1 MLNQLFKKL
10 LRLKNKQKLTNKFLD
25 VELEQNKINTGIEK
39 YKNVEEI
46 TDIFDKI
53 KNEPEVIPDIRNI
66 F

>member
-1 MLNQLFKKL
+1 M
-10 LRLKNKQKLTNKFLD
+10 TNKFLD
-25 VELEQNKINTGIEK
+25 VELELNKINTGIK
-39 YKNVEEI
+39 KDKNIEEI

>member
-1 MLNQLFKKL
+1 MKD
-10 LRLKNKQKLTNKFLD
+10 KQKLTNKFLD
-25 VELEQNKINTGIEK
+25 VELELNKINTGIEK
-39 YKNVEEI
+39 DKNIEEI

>member
-39 YKNVEEI
+39 YKNIEEI